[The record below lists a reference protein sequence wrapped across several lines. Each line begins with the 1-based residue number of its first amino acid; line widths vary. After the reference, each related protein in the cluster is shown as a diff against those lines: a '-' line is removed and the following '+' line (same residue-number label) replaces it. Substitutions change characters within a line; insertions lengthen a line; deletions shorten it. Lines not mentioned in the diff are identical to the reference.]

1 MEEEQNNNRERLT
14 NVIQTLES
22 ISNNNNNE
30 ISRRTKNKINQ
41 LLVLLKIEKKPNL
54 LAVIAAN
61 GIGMLDDLTLN
72 EYAMQ
77 QSHHKKPPSGSA
89 INIHW

>member
-54 LAVIAAN
+54 LVRYCL
-61 GIGMLDDLTLN
+61 GKWYR
-72 EYAMQ
+72 YA
-77 QSHHKKPPSGSA
+77 G
-89 INIHW
+89 

>member
-1 MEEEQNNNRERLT
+1 MEQEQNNNRERLT

-22 ISNNNNNE
+22 ISNNNNE

-41 LLVLLKIEKKPNL
+41 LRVLLKIEKEPNL

-61 GIGMLDDLTLN
+61 AIGMLDDLTQDKHIESHVRTLLWQVVLN
-72 EYAMQ
+72 LEY
-77 QSHHKKPPSGSA
+77 
-89 INIHW
+89 IR